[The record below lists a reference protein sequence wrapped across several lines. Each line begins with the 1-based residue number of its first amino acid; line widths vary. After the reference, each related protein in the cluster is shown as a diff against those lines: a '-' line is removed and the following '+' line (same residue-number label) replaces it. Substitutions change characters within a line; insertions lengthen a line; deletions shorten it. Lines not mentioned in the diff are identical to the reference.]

1 MVFAKFMLKSKISL
15 FLSSAILLASAGS
28 ASSQDQALSIASPFK
43 KDERPKEQDVNGRSN
58 ELNESAKDE
67 RPSAES
73 AKNPVPPQEGRVEA
87 EVVLNSSAWDKYYR
101 SGLNALGDRRFEQA
115 EQMLL
120 KSLKESK
127 VAGVPQANLT
137 LSRLALA
144 DLYLKQS
151 RFSEAHS
158 LYETTLQ
165 RAQAAFGNDSMEAA
179 ECFYGL
185 AYTEIKFDREKQAK
199 DHAEAAIKILK
210 SIDKTDSE
218 LYGLTLHTMGL
229 IMAKHGW
236 TEDAKPLFTLSR
248 KTLERHPGNKKL
260 DLAETLREQS
270 LFYHSLGDR
279 HTAHD
284 LYEMSYKIREK
295 AVIASQP
302 ASIVG
307 EVRFAWEPGSSR
319 AQEIIDNDF
328 PFRYMSAHGIRVAC
342 TVVDLWELLAILV
355 TVTNVGDKQE
365 EFELGPIVLE
375 RKSTDIST
383 RSREVPVVDHQR
395 IDRIGKER
403 NMWDLTHT
411 RPWLANIQKTR
422 TVRGLVPPNGH
433 DLFMGPNVFGVYGE
447 WKAISHIVPER
458 VGVMPSRENLVAV
471 ETTAVD
477 LPGLVRPSKAKMSG
491 LIPVWLEP
499 YESRTGEQFYLNPR
513 DADITIKVPVGNATF
528 EFPFHTRKIKIPR
541 SI

>member
-1 MVFAKFMLKSKISL
+1 MQKSQISL
-15 FLSSAILLASAGS
+15 LLSSAIVLASASS
-28 ASSQDQALSIASPFK
+28 AAAQNQALSIAAPPFK
-43 KDERPKEQDVNGRSN
+43 KQEQTKAPENQTEENSST
-58 ELNESAKDE
+58 L
-67 RPSAES
+67 PM
-73 AKNPVPPQEGRVEA
+73 QEGNVEA
-87 EVVLNSSAWDKYYR
+87 EVVLNTSAWEKYYR
-101 SGLNALGDRRFEQA
+101 NGLSALEDRRFEQA

-120 KSLKESK
+120 KSIKEAK
-127 VAGVPQANLT
+127 IAGVAQNNLT

-144 DLYLKQS
+144 ELYVLKA
-151 RFSEAHS
+151 RYGEAHS
-158 LYETTLQ
+158 LYESTMP
-165 RAQAAFGNDSMEAA
+165 RAQVGYGSSMETA
-179 ECFYGL
+179 ECLYGL
-185 AYTEIKFDREKQAK
+185 AYTETKFDREKQAK
-199 DHAEAAIKILK
+199 EHAEAAIKMLK
-210 SIDKTDSE
+210 ALNKTDTR
-218 LYGLTLHTMGL
+218 LYGLCLHTMG
-229 IMAKHGW
+229 IVMAKHGW

-248 KTLERHPGNKKL
+248 KILERHPGNKKL
-260 DLAETLREQS
+260 DLAEVLREQS

-284 LYEMSYKIREK
+284 LYESSYKIKER

-307 EVRFAWEPGSSR
+307 EVRFEWEPGSSR

-375 RKSTDIST
+375 RKTKDISA
-383 RSREVPVVDHQR
+383 RSNEIPVVDHQR

-458 VGVMPSRENLVAV
+458 VGVMPSREGLVTA

-477 LPGLVRPSKAKMSG
+477 LPGLVRPSKAKMAG
-491 LIPVWLEP
+491 LTPVWLEP
-499 YESRTGEQFYLNPR
+499 FESRTGEQFYLNPR
-513 DADITIKVPVGNATF
+513 DADIIIKVPIGNATF

>member
-1 MVFAKFMLKSKISL
+1 MSKSKISL
-15 FLSSAILLASAGS
+15 FLSSAIVLATANSA
-28 ASSQDQALSIASPFK
+28 ASQDQALTIASPFK
-43 KDERPKEQDVNGRSN
+43 KDEQTAGQRDKGHLEDTNQTGDVDSTKTEPKKQ
-58 ELNESAKDE
+58 SA
-67 RPSAES
+67 
-73 AKNPVPPQEGRVEA
+73 PPQEGRVEA

-101 SGLNALGDRRFEQA
+101 SGVSALADRRFDHA

-137 LSRLALA
+137 LSRLSLA
-144 DLYLKQS
+144 ELYLKQS
-151 RFSEAHS
+151 RYSEAHA
-158 LYETTLQ
+158 LYESTLQ
-165 RAQAAFGNDSMEAA
+165 RAQAAFGNNSMEVA

-185 AYTEIKFDREKQAK
+185 AYTEIKFDKEKQAK
-199 DHAEAAIKILK
+199 EHADVAIQILK
-210 SIDKTDSE
+210 DLGKTDSE

-236 TEDAKPLFTLSR
+236 TDDAKPLFTLAR

-284 LYEMSYKIREK
+284 LYETSYKIRESN
-295 AVIASQP
+295 VVASQP

-307 EVRFAWEPGSSR
+307 EVHFAWEPGSSR

-355 TVTNVGDKQE
+355 TVTNVGEKQE
-365 EFELGPIVLE
+365 EFELGKIILE
-375 RKSTDIST
+375 RKSADISN

-458 VGVMPSRENLVAV
+458 VGVMPSREHLVAV
-471 ETTAVD
+471 QTSAVD

-513 DADITIKVPVGNATF
+513 DADIIIKVPVGNAIF

>member
-1 MVFAKFMLKSKISL
+1 MLKSQLSL
-15 FLSSAILLASAGS
+15 LLSCTIILASAGS
-28 ASSQDQALSIASPFK
+28 AVAQQALSIASPFK
-43 KDERPKEQDVNGRSN
+43 KQEQAKPPQAAEGR
-58 ELNESAKDE
+58 L
-67 RPSAES
+67 
-73 AKNPVPPQEGRVEA
+73 PPQEGKVEET
-87 EVVLNSSAWDKYYR
+87 EVMLNSSAWDKYYR
-101 SGLNALGDRRFEQA
+101 NGFSALEDRRYEHA

-120 KSLKESK
+120 KSIKEAK
-127 VAGVPQANLT
+127 VPGVPQNALT

-144 DLYLKQS
+144 QLCLNQARY
-151 RFSEAHS
+151 SEAHS
-158 LYETTLQ
+158 LYESTLQ
-165 RAQAAFGNDSMEAA
+165 RAQTTYGNSSMETA
-179 ECFYGL
+179 ECLYGL
-185 AYTEIKFDREKQAK
+185 AYTEIKFGKEKPAK
-199 DHAEAAIKILK
+199 EHAEAALKILK
-210 SIDKTDSE
+210 DSGKTDTQ
-218 LYGLTLHTMGL
+218 LYGLALHTMAL
-229 IMAKHGW
+229 VMAKHGW
-236 TEDAKPLFTLSR
+236 SDDAKPLFTLAR
-248 KTLERHPGNKKL
+248 KTLERHPGHKKL
-260 DLAETLREQS
+260 VLAEALREQS
-270 LFYHSLGDR
+270 LFYHGLGDR
-279 HTAHD
+279 HTAHE
-284 LYEMSYKIREK
+284 LYETSYKAREN
-295 AVIASQP
+295 AVVASQP

-355 TVTNVGDKQE
+355 TVTNVGDRQE

-375 RKSTDIST
+375 RKSEDIST
-383 RSREVPVVDHQR
+383 RNRVIPIVDHQR

-458 VGVMPSRENLVAV
+458 VGVLPSREALVVQEAA
-471 ETTAVD
+471 AVD
-477 LPGLVRPSKAKMSG
+477 LPGLLRPSRAKMAG
-491 LIPVWLEP
+491 LTPVWLEP

-513 DADITIKVPVGNATF
+513 DADILIKVPIGNATF

>member
-1 MVFAKFMLKSKISL
+1 MCKPKLNL
-15 FLSSAILLASAGS
+15 LLSSAILLAA
-28 ASSQDQALSIASPFK
+28 ASPAVAQSQAMSIASPFK
-43 KDERPKEQDVNGRSN
+43 KEE
-58 ELNESAKDE
+58 
-67 RPSAES
+67 
-73 AKNPVPPQEGRVEA
+73 PVRTTLPPQEGKVEA
-87 EVVLNSSAWDKYYR
+87 DVVLGSSAWEKYYQN
-101 SGLNALGDRRFEQA
+101 GLAALEDRRFSQA

-120 KSLKESK
+120 KSIKESK
-127 VAGVPQANLT
+127 VAGIPLANLT
-137 LSRLALA
+137 QSRLALA
-144 DLYLKQS
+144 QLYMNQA
-151 RFSEAHS
+151 RYSEAHS
-158 LYETTLQ
+158 LYETTLP
-165 RAQAAFGNDSMEAA
+165 RAQTTFGISSLEVA
-179 ECFYGL
+179 ECHYGL
-185 AYTEIKFDREKQAK
+185 AYTEAKFGKEKTAK
-199 DHAEAAIKILK
+199 IHADLALKILK
-210 SIDKTDSE
+210 DLDKTDTK
-218 LYGLTLHTMGL
+218 LYALTLHTMGV

-236 TEDAKPLFTLSR
+236 NEDAKPLFTLAR
-248 KTLERHPGNKKL
+248 KILERHPGNKKL
-260 DLAETLREQS
+260 DLSEVLREQS

-284 LYEMSYKIREK
+284 LYESSYKIKER
-295 AVIASQP
+295 AVVASQP

-342 TVVDLWELLAILV
+342 TVVDLWELLAVLV
-355 TVTNVGDKQE
+355 TVTNVGEKQE
-365 EFELGPIVLE
+365 EFELGSIVLE
-375 RKSTDIST
+375 RKTADIGT
-383 RSREVPVVDHQR
+383 RSREIPAVDHQR

-433 DLFMGPNVFGVYGE
+433 DLFMGPNVFGVWGE

-458 VGVMPSRENLVAV
+458 VGVMPSREGLVTA

-477 LPGLVRPSKAKMSG
+477 LPGLVRPSKAKLEG
-491 LIPVWLEP
+491 LTPVWLEP
-499 YESRTGEQFYLNPR
+499 FESRTGEQFYLNPR
-513 DADITIKVPVGNATF
+513 DADILIKVPIGNATF